1 MLIIPAV
8 DIIDGCVVRLFQGR
22 SNKKI
27 YSRDPL
33 KTAKHWVN
41 QGAEMLH
48 VVDLDG
54 AFTGKPRNLP
64 ILSKIV
70 KSIAVPVEFGGGVR
84 NIETIDKLLNMGVSR
99 VVLGTKAVTDKKF
112 LNKVIKEFKDRVIVS
127 VDAKSGKVMIEGWKS
142 GFKNTDAVS
151 FALNLKAAG
160 FKEIIYT
167 DTAKDGMLSGP
178 NIQMLK
184 KMLKDTGMKVIASG
198 GISTLKDIT
207 VLRALEK
214 KGVTGVII
222 GKAIYEGR
230 FTLPQAIRTSTRPY
244 RIGRCASLH

>member
-1 MLIIPAV
+1 
-8 DIIDGCVVRLFQGR
+8 
-22 SNKKI
+22 
-27 YSRDPL
+27 
-33 KTAKHWVN
+33 
-41 QGAEMLH
+41 
-48 VVDLDG
+48 
-54 AFTGKPRNLP
+54 
-64 ILSKIV
+64 
-70 KSIAVPVEFGGGVR
+70 
-84 NIETIDKLLNMGVSR
+84 
-99 VVLGTKAVTDKKF
+99 
-112 LNKVIKEFKDRVIVS
+112 
-127 VDAKSGKVMIEGWKS
+127 
-142 GFKNTDAVS
+142 
-151 FALNLKAAG
+151 
-160 FKEIIYT
+160 
-167 DTAKDGMLSGP
+167 MLSGP